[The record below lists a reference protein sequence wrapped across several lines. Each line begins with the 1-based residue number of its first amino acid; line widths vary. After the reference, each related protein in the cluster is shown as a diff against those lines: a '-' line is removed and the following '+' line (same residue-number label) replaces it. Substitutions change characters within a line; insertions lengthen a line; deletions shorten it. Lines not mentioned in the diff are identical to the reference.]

1 MLFNTSYFLLSLG
14 FSQGKQAHFRVSYG
28 EKKDTNIR
36 DLCGRKV
43 FLLNRTLS
51 FWTTNF

>member
-1 MLFNTSYFLLSLG
+1 M
-14 FSQGKQAHFRVSYG
+14 G

-36 DLCGRKV
+36 DLCGRMV
-43 FLLNRTLS
+43 FLFNQTLP